1 MGTEVVPVS
10 YDSNT
15 WCYEYCSHT
24 LLNTHV
30 NKSVGQKIVQKLSQ
44 KCLSFLKKNSLQ
56 KCLMLIISSDNRHL
70 YKMKGEVGPLHP
82 LPSFSFPSAQTC
94 STEVPALSGFSFTFS
109 TNTGTTMSFHMSIHA
124 SSYKLPSIPQ
134 QFTLI
139 PFSFSFNF
147 SHAGLDWR
155 Q

>member
-24 LLNTHV
+24 LLNTHG
-30 NKSVGQKIVQKLSQ
+30 NKSVGQNARSAKAESKNF
-44 KCLSFLKKNSLQ
+44 FLFKKNSLQ
-56 KCLMLIISSDNRHL
+56 KCLLLIISSDNRHL
-70 YKMKGEVGPLHP
+70 YKMKRKVGPLHP
-82 LPSFSFPSAQTC
+82 PLPFHFHLLKPAPQKYQHLVDFLSFSI
-94 STEVPALSGFSFTFS
+94 
-109 TNTGTTMSFHMSIHA
+109 NTSTTMSFHKSIHA

-139 PFSFSFNF
+139 AFAFSFNF
-147 SHAGLDWR
+147 SHAGLD
-155 Q
+155 